1 MLPSVFQGFS
11 EAAILPQSLHLEEE
25 EEEPELILDALPRYA
40 TSSLTSDLRPE
51 EEGREMGVDEEEV
64 ELEDSVSPA
73 PRKPPPSWEEWKL
86 GSLTRAGGA
95 DEVS

>member
-1 MLPSVFQGFS
+1 MLPSVFQGFNQ
-11 EAAILPQSLHLEEE
+11 AAILPQSLHLEE

-64 ELEDSVSPA
+64 EPEDSVSPA

-86 GSLTRAGGA
+86 ASLTRAGGA
-95 DEVS
+95 EEVS